1 MSIQED
7 IQKYID
13 QASSQINVGKE
24 KLEGLVASLVSD
36 ERKAQLDGIVA
47 SLKEKGL
54 KDTVSSWI
62 GTGEN
67 QPINPEKIKEAL
79 GVQRIEELAEQAKMK
94 ASEIPQALSNLL
106 PQIIDKLTPRRQ
118 RTRKRYRCRSG
129 KVSEEYSVT
138 HSGLTAAQ
146 GGKAFAFPLFLPPE
160 SI

>member
-79 GVQRIEELAEQAKMK
+79 GVQRIEELAAQAKMK

-106 PQIIDKLTPRRQ
+106 PQIIDKLTPDGKEPENGIAAAAVKFLKDIQ
-118 RTRKRYRCRSG
+118 SRTAG
-129 KVSEEYSVT
+129 
-138 HSGLTAAQ
+138 
-146 GGKAFAFPLFLPPE
+146 
-160 SI
+160 